1 MDLTAY
7 HYVSL
12 FRENIIKYPKKDAL
26 MGRSGSHWIGTTWET
41 LGNITSSLSKAL
53 LSLGIQEQDTIGI
66 LSQNTP
72 QWSLIDLACLQI
84 RAIVV
89 PIYTTNTPEQALYV
103 MNHAEIKVLF
113 VSDQKQ
119 YLKALSVAKQCPSL
133 QMIVVCD
140 NNVPLTENNY
150 SILWN
155 DFLALGATPQYD
167 TTLQKRIDDRNLN
180 DLFTIIYTSGTTGEP
195 KGVMLSY
202 ENLAFQM
209 VGHSERLDTNDSDTS
224 LSFLPL
230 SHVYERAWTCFCLYK
245 RITVYYLDDTNLVRE
260 ALSQVRPTLMC
271 AVPRFYEKIFA
282 TVHDR
287 ADASSFIKRMLFKI
301 AVKTGRRVLSLKE
314 AGKKPSFLLRNAYNL
329 FDKLVYTKLKAA
341 LGGRIKF
348 MPCGGANLEPSIGR
362 FFQSI
367 GINVKLGYGM
377 TETTATISCW
387 GDDHFN
393 LQSVG
398 NVMPNV
404 QIRIGE
410 DNEIL
415 VKGGMVM
422 KGYYKNPE
430 ETAKAFTPDGYLR
443 TGDAG
448 RLDGNNNL
456 FITER
461 IKELMKTSNG
471 KYIAPQMI
479 EGKVGKYNLI
489 EQIAV
494 IADGK
499 KFVSALIV
507 PNFELLS
514 QAVKDLNLKCKST
527 AEMIK
532 QSQVIEYISKQ
543 LQKFQSDLPDYEQIK
558 KFTLL
563 PNAFSIE
570 RNEITPTLK
579 LKRKVIYANYS
590 REIEA
595 MYK

>member
-113 VSDQKQ
+113 VGDQKQ

-367 GINVKLGYGM
+367 GINVK
-377 TETTATISCW
+377 
-387 GDDHFN
+387 
-393 LQSVG
+393 
-398 NVMPNV
+398 
-404 QIRIGE
+404 
-410 DNEIL
+410 
-415 VKGGMVM
+415 
-422 KGYYKNPE
+422 
-430 ETAKAFTPDGYLR
+430 
-443 TGDAG
+443 
-448 RLDGNNNL
+448 
-456 FITER
+456 
-461 IKELMKTSNG
+461 
-471 KYIAPQMI
+471 
-479 EGKVGKYNLI
+479 
-489 EQIAV
+489 
-494 IADGK
+494 
-499 KFVSALIV
+499 
-507 PNFELLS
+507 
-514 QAVKDLNLKCKST
+514 
-527 AEMIK
+527 
-532 QSQVIEYISKQ
+532 
-543 LQKFQSDLPDYEQIK
+543 
-558 KFTLL
+558 
-563 PNAFSIE
+563 
-570 RNEITPTLK
+570 
-579 LKRKVIYANYS
+579 
-590 REIEA
+590 
-595 MYK
+595 